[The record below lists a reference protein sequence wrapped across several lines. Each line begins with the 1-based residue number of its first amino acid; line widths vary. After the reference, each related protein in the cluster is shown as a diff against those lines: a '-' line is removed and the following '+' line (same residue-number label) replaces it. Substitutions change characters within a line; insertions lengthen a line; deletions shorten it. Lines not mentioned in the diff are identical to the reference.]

1 MTCNT
6 LRIASFVLM
15 TAALSSPAIAQK
27 NAPIEVAT
35 TIADLGPS
43 GSAYRV
49 QSDRKGPYVT
59 TVVNRQ
65 TQVKNIL
72 IVSAAGTDWSLTT
85 YANGRGNSY
94 VPTDRTVFFD
104 LSELAAEGTFAT
116 PFLGTGYR
124 PAHLT
129 AKCSDVGVDM
139 TKMALNATAECPGSM
154 RFWAADDLWY
164 RFSFDPEK
172 FAGVDRFAMTC
183 TSTTVTRGVIACTR
197 WTVRP
202 GTARTTG
209 TDPNA
214 KSLNRL
220 LHIDAA
226 SNVLNPDGGLYYL
239 SFAFDVSR

>member
-1 MTCNT
+1 MRCKTVGVVWF
-6 LRIASFVLM
+6 ALM
-15 TAALSSPAIAQK
+15 TAGLSSAAIAQK
-27 NAPIEVAT
+27 NTPIEVAT

-43 GSAYRV
+43 GTAYRV

-59 TVVNRQ
+59 TVVNRT

-85 YANGRGNSY
+85 YAYGRGNTY

-104 LSELAAEGTFAT
+104 LSEVASEGAFPT
-116 PFLGTGYR
+116 PPLGTGYR
-124 PAHLT
+124 SAHLT
-129 AKCSDVGVDM
+129 AKCSDVGVNM
-139 TKMALNATAECPGSM
+139 TTMALNMVAECPGSM
-154 RFWAADDLWY
+154 RFWAADGLWY

-172 FAGVDRFAMTC
+172 FAGVDRFAVTC
-183 TSTTVTRGVIACTR
+183 TATTVSKGVTSCTR

-226 SNVLNPDGGLYYL
+226 SNVLDPNGGDYYL
-239 SFAFDVSR
+239 SFAFVVSR